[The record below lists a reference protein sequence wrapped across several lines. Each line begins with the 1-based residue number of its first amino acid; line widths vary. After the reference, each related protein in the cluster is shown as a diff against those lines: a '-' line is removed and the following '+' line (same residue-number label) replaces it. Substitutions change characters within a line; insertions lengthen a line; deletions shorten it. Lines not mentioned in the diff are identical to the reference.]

1 MANLSFRQML
11 LPIAAIGLA
20 GCSTSVVSDDPSLPD
35 QTETSKVYFRVAQ
48 NEFTRADE
56 SETQINTLHLAFYS
70 PDATG
75 PNLKYFLKATK
86 ENNGTYSAELKLT
99 PGDYPDIV
107 VAFANFSDE
116 EAMKLDM
123 QSAISSNPSTM
134 SDLGSAGN
142 LAMSSTRYFD
152 SDGKDIYYTPLSPKN
167 FISASPV
174 GITLERVAAKVTL
187 TKADGFSSSVTKGGK
202 TLTLILDKW
211 SVNATDKESHIIKQI
226 GTDFKNPLTGWTNW
240 NNSTDK
246 TMHWANS
253 VNHDKSADLFPKYSD
268 NLADAITSHVAYSN
282 ISNAFPSSVYAHES
296 TRPKSLF
303 NTPNALPSVVIAG
316 HYLIDGTTATFYK
329 YGDQIFSTDE
339 YWEAMAKAQ
348 EAIFVENG
356 SKPTAGQL
364 QNLLTD
370 ITPSKEI
377 AEEDIANNLVTPQIK
392 ANATANITS
401 FLDASGANLR
411 ADEQSIADLNKKLY
425 KSCRLMEK
433 FTDGKCVFSIPIKH
447 MGPEREEGFYGLVR
461 NHHYNITL
469 KSITG
474 IGSGIADPSLPVI
487 DQPESTAS
495 DSYQIGFTITV
506 NEWTEVSQEIEIK
519 E

>member
-1 MANLSFRQML
+1 MANLSLRQML
-11 LPIAAIGLA
+11 LPIVAIGLA

-75 PNLKYFLKATK
+75 PNLKYFLKATR
-86 ENNGTYSAELKLT
+86 EINGTYSAELKLT

-107 VAFANFSDE
+107 VAFANFSDD
-116 EAMKLDM
+116 EAMKSEM
-123 QSAISSNPSTM
+123 QSAISSNPSTL

-152 SDGKDIYYTPLSPKN
+152 SDGNDIYYTPLSPKN

-187 TKADGFSSSVTKGGK
+187 TKTDGFSSSVTKGGK
-202 TLTLILDKW
+202 TLTLMLDKW

-253 VNHDKSADLFPKYSD
+253 VNHDSSADLFPKYSD
-268 NLADAITSHVAYSN
+268 NLADAITSHVAYSD

-303 NTPNALPSVVIAG
+303 NTPNALPSAVIAG
-316 HYLIDGTTATFYK
+316 HYLIDGATATFYK

-339 YWEAMAKAQ
+339 YWEAIAKAQ
-348 EAIFVENG
+348 EALFNLDG
-356 SKPTAGQL
+356 SKPDANDLKGI
-364 QNLLTD
+364 LTD

-377 AEEDIANNLVTPQIK
+377 AEEDIANNLVTPQI
-392 ANATANITS
+392 TTISNIIA
-401 FLDASGANLR
+401 FYDADKNQLDATDVTNV
-411 ADEQSIADLNKKLY
+411 NKKLY
-425 KSCRLMEK
+425 KPCRLMEK

-447 MGPEREEGFYGLVR
+447 MGPEGEEGFYGLVR

-495 DSYQIGFTITV
+495 DSYQIGFSITV